1 MKSAM
6 AQEQPHQVARVV
18 VVDDDEL
25 LLRALTRLLSH
36 PGHEVLPCTDATSAL
51 ALVGAG
57 GIDVVVSDIMM
68 PAVDGYRVL
77 SEVRMRPETSTIPFI
92 FVSALADLR
101 EVRHR
106 TGNLSADDY
115 IVKPFARQEL
125 LEAVRIQADRSGD
138 NLLPCGQGGGRTVAW
153 RECRAA
159 L

>member
-1 MKSAM
+1 MGTATILVIDDE
-6 AQEQPHQVARVV
+6 AELREE
-18 VVDDDEL
+18 VVDWLQFEGYDVYSAGDGVEGI
-25 LLRALTRLLSH
+25 RLACEHRPDL
-36 PGHEVLPCTDATSAL
+36 
-51 ALVGAG
+51 
-57 GIDVVVSDIMM
+57 IVSDIMM